1 PPPGAPQ
8 ETPPDQPLRGRV
20 LGPADVPDGA
30 VPVEEEPY
38 FPDDAGAAT
47 QNMAAVGSDD
57 ATQAVPRVSDEFG
70 GRPMFRDEAPPGET
84 SATAEIDLSGLDDF
98 DDEPP
103 GRRGGTG
110 TKVLIGVGFVA
121 LLAAGGGGAFLLATG
136 GGDQEAGLSSD
147 GTATPPEAPAALE
160 SGGLFPE
167 SLSVEGTDYELALVD
182 DTEDCATV
190 GQGSYGEV
198 LTENGC
204 RQVIRATYVDAD
216 GAVAVTAG
224 VAAMDSAEQATAALE
239 AQDLGAN
246 QWFAG
251 LKGKDGSGAELMDR
265 SAGQG
270 SGGQWGPYL
279 LFSLTANSDG
289 SAPGEGGPDLEEI
302 GGGFVDTTLNALAE
316 QTAG

>member
-1 PPPGAPQ
+1 MI
-8 ETPPDQPLRGRV
+8 
-20 LGPADVPDGA
+20 GPTDVPDGA

-38 FPDDAGAAT
+38 FPDDAGGAT

-57 ATQAVPRVSDEFG
+57 ATQAVPRVSEEFG
-70 GRPMFRDEAPPGET
+70 GRPMFRDEAPPSGAN
-84 SATAEIDLSGLDDF
+84 ATAEIDLSGLDDY

-103 GRRGGTG
+103 RRRAGSGSRTGTG

-121 LLAAGGGGAFLLATG
+121 LLAAGGGGAFLLANG
-136 GGDQEAGLSSD
+136 GGEDEAGLSSG
-147 GTATPPEAPAALE
+147 GTSTPPETPAALE

-167 SLSVEGTDYELALVD
+167 SLTVEGTEYELALVD

-190 GQGSYGEV
+190 GQGSYGGV
-198 LTENGC
+198 LEENGC

-251 LKGKDGSGAELMDR
+251 LKGKEGSGAEQLDR

-279 LFSLTANSDG
+279 LFSLAANSDG
-289 SAPGEGGPDLEEI
+289 SAPGEGGADLEKV
-302 GGGFVDTTLNALAE
+302 GGGFVDTTLNSLAE
-316 QTAG
+316 QAAE